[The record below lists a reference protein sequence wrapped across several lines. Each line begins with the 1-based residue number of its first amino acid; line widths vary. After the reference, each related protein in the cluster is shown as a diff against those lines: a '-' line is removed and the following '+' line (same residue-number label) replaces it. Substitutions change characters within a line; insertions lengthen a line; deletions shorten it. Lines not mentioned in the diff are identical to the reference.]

1 VDDHAPV
8 SFWLESSGDDLAPRP
23 ALDGSVD
30 ADVAILGAG
39 YTGLWTALYLLR
51 RDPSLRVVVVEREI
65 AGFGASGRNGA
76 WCSGQ
81 LNIGLDLIAE
91 RHGRDA
97 ALAVRDAMAAT
108 VDEVG
113 AAAAEEGLDAGFR
126 KGGWLYVARGPHEL
140 PALRATAAEAER
152 FGVEGIRVLDP
163 GALAERLRVEGAA
176 GGLYGPDCA
185 AVHPG
190 RLVRGLARA
199 VERRGGVVHERTAV
213 TAVLPAGRDGRA
225 TAVLRTARGDIRASA
240 VVLAGEA
247 YLTELAP
254 YHRRVLP
261 IYSLIVLTE
270 PLTDAQWAEIGW
282 DAHEC
287 VASFR
292 LTIDY
297 LSRTP
302 DGRILF
308 GGRGAPYHFGSAIR
322 PGFDHDERTH
332 AMLRRMLVRWFPS
345 LRGIRFTHA
354 WGGPLAMPRDWM
366 PTFGFDERSGIAHA
380 WGYTGHGVATANL
393 AGRTLADLVTGT
405 RSELTSL
412 AFVGHRARS
421 WEPEPLRWI
430 GVRYVQLAY
439 ERLDRL
445 AERTGRAPTGRSIAE
460 RITRH

>member
-1 VDDHAPV
+1 MDDHAQV
-8 SFWLESSGDDLAPRP
+8 SFWLETSGDDLAPRP
-23 ALDGSVD
+23 TLDGSVD

-51 RDPSLRVVVVEREI
+51 RDPSLRVVVLEREV

-76 WCSGQ
+76 WCSGD
-81 LNIGLDLIAE
+81 LNISFDLLAE

-97 ALAVRDAMAAT
+97 ALAIRHAMAAT

-113 AAAAEEGLDAGFR
+113 DAAAAEGFEVDFR
-126 KGGWLYVARGPHEL
+126 KGGALLVARGPHEL
-140 PALRATAAEAER
+140 PALRAAAEEYGR
-152 FGVEGIRVLDP
+152 FGADGVRVLDP
-163 GALAERLRVEGAA
+163 EALGQRLRVYGAA
-176 GGLYGPDCA
+176 GGLFHPDCA
-185 AVHPG
+185 ALHPG
-190 RLVRGLARA
+190 RLARGLARA
-199 VERRGGVVHERTAV
+199 VERRGGIVHEHTPV
-213 TAVLPAGRDGRA
+213 TAVLPAGEGGRA
-225 TAVLRTARGDIRASA
+225 TAVLRTARGDVRAGA

-247 YLTELAP
+247 YLTGLAA

-270 PLTDAQWAEIGW
+270 PLSDEQWASIGW
-282 DAHEC
+282 DGHEC

-322 PGFDHDERTH
+322 PEFDRDERTH
-332 AMLRRMLVRWFPS
+332 AMLRKMLIRWFPT
-345 LRGIRFTHA
+345 LRGIRFTHT

-366 PTFGFDERSGIAHA
+366 PSFGFDESSRIAHA
-380 WGYTGHGVATANL
+380 YGYTGHGVATANL
-393 AGRTLADLVTGT
+393 AGRTLADLITGT
-405 RSELTSL
+405 TSELTGL
-412 AFVGHRARS
+412 AFVGHRSRS
-421 WEPEPLRWI
+421 WEPEPLRWM

-445 AERTGRAPTGRSIAE
+445 AERNGRAPTGRSIAE
-460 RITRH
+460 RLTRH